1 MKIEYI
7 DPKLLIPSEYNPRE
21 ITEQEFEKLKS
32 SIKEFGFVENA
43 TINKNNEI
51 IGGHM
56 RVKAAIELGIKEI
69 PCIRVDLPKNKEKL
83 LNLALNKISGKWDN
97 EKLSM
102 LITEL
107 ILDEDIGLSGFE
119 EYELSLYNNGPDI
132 SEVSE
137 KDFEDYLNNT
147 KDIFLLKVFTTK
159 EVGNKIQEIIDT
171 NKLEGEDNG
180 SVLLRLISSC
190 KPNQNKKFE

>member
-1 MKIEYI
+1 MKVEFI
-7 DPKLLIPSEYNPRE
+7 DPVLLIPSEYNPRE
-21 ITEQEFEKLKS
+21 ITKEEFEKLKN

-43 TINKNNEI
+43 TINKKNEI

-56 RVKAAIELGIKEI
+56 RVKAAIELGIKEV
-69 PCIRVDLPKNKEKL
+69 PCIRVDLPKNKEKI

-97 EKLSM
+97 EKLSQ

-107 ILDEDIGLSGFE
+107 IIDENIGLSGFE

-180 SVLLRLISSC
+180 SVLLRLLSSC
-190 KPNQNKKFE
+190 KPANKNFN

>member
-1 MKIEYI
+1 MKVEFI

-21 ITEQEFEKLKS
+21 ITKEEFEKLKN

-43 TINKNNEI
+43 TINKKNEI

-56 RVKAAIELGIKEI
+56 RVKAAIELGIKEV
-69 PCIRVDLPKNKEKL
+69 PCIRVDLPKNKEKI

-97 EKLSM
+97 EKLSQ

-107 ILDEDIGLSGFE
+107 IIDENIGLSGFE

-180 SVLLRLISSC
+180 SVLLRLLSSC
-190 KPNQNKKFE
+190 KPANKNFN